1 VGPLLVLV
9 SDRPPSMLKNTSPYE
24 RLLTENLYISFISG
38 VQAPQ
43 HIHPEFWNRV
53 IEATVARQVWET
65 TSQGIV
71 RTRVLLEFLL
81 SLTKTIYTVQ
91 RMEIH

>member
-43 HIHPEFWNRV
+43 HIHPEF
-53 IEATVARQVWET
+53 
-65 TSQGIV
+65 
-71 RTRVLLEFLL
+71 
-81 SLTKTIYTVQ
+81 
-91 RMEIH
+91 